1 MHVRTREYMHA
12 CMRAY
17 MCMDAWMQVMGD
29 IYDRLAAMHS
39 GGGGGGGPPHEVR
52 LTSCLL
58 MCLVL

>member
-1 MHVRTREYMHA
+1 MHA

-29 IYDRLAAMHS
+29 IYDRLASMHS